1 MEDKKIISLFWD
13 RDEHAISA
21 LQAKHGHG
29 IRRTARNILVDRR
42 DTEEAES
49 DTYLAVWKAIPP
61 AMPDPLSTF
70 VYRIARY
77 CALGILRRRSAQ
89 KRDTGYEVCL
99 DELADTLCG
108 TTLEEEWDSRELGR
122 AIDRFLDTLSKQNR
136 VLFLRRYW
144 FGDDLRTLALSQG
157 MTPNTL
163 SVRLHRVREQLREYL
178 IKEGFSL

>member
-89 KRDTGYEVCL
+89 KRDAGYEVCL
-99 DELADTLCG
+99 DELADTETYHVRVILR
-108 TTLEEEWDSRELGR
+108 DS
-122 AIDRFLDTLSKQNR
+122 ANR
-136 VLFLRRYW
+136 LVLFLYREGYYNRECEN
-144 FGDDLRTLALSQG
+144 
-157 MTPNTL
+157 PNAAEANKTGCFFCAGIGL
-163 SVRLHRVREQLREYL
+163 VTIFAPWPYPRA
-178 IKEGFSL
+178 